1 MLAIYIAR
9 NDSMIYAVANTKGG
23 VGKSTTA
30 VHLATMLAKEGKT
43 LLIDADPQPTSS
55 SWAAWR
61 REAKEC
67 GPSPTTTKLSGKA
80 VLTEG
85 QQLQAGFDNVVI
97 DVGGRD
103 SVALRS
109 ALLLA
114 NMVIIPIGASAFDSA
129 AMTDL
134 QEILELSND
143 YNPELKVRVLLTRM
157 HPTTADDAKMLKF
170 LTEQKL
176 TVFDVRIKERVAFR
190 RSTEEGLTVQE
201 LGKDKK
207 AIAEMGAFFAEVK
220 A

>member
-1 MLAIYIAR
+1 
-9 NDSMIYAVANTKGG
+9 MIYAVANTKGG

-30 VHLATMLAKEGKT
+30 VHLATMLARGGKT

-80 VLTEG
+80 VFTEG

-114 NMVIIPIGASAFDSA
+114 GMVIIPIGASAFDSA

-134 QEILELSND
+134 QEILDLSND
-143 YNPELKVRVLLTRM
+143 YNPGLKVRVLLTRM
-157 HPTTADDAKMLKF
+157 HPTTSDDAKMLEF

-207 AIAEMGAFFAEVK
+207 AIAEMEAFFTEVT